1 MLDSNSHLQAI
12 VLCIVLGF
20 CIALCGYLLIYNIFY
35 ISISNDIQFYGQLRT
50 IGTTSIQISKIIS
63 KQAIKLACL
72 GIAAGLL
79 TSFVLSHFIIPAAL
93 RTLTETNSGI
103 TVVQQPIIYLG
114 AAIFSLIMVFLSV
127 RKPIQIAK
135 KVSPVTALHYQ
146 SEIGKSKSQLKSRH
160 FSAWRMAL
168 RNILRT
174 KKKSIL
180 AVLSIFLG
188 ITSCL
193 IVTLLIQSMSAD
205 NFVDYEMEYDI
216 ELTNQTLALGYNGKQ
231 SQLFDEKFIN
241 ELTSIDGVSKI
252 SLQKEQ
258 TIMPKYSKDV
268 FYPYI
273 QDKYQSQGTEAPDTD
288 YYEQYPT
295 RFYTQL
301 VSIEADK
308 IKDYITEK
316 GMDYEGFYQGEYGLI
331 AGDTPDNMTLHFQ
344 TGQLNQY
351 KVIPNDKSMEIPIGG
366 FLPSSYYGGLSSDA
380 PYVFV
385 SDAGME
391 KLAPEAYISSL
402 GIDVTSSNEKMVLSD
417 IHELCNQSGKISI
430 ISKTELIEGLH
441 SAKITL
447 YTLGGGIA
455 FVLAFIGVLN
465 FAIIMFTNIEA
476 RKHEL
481 YVMERIGMTKKQCR
495 RMLQME
501 GLWYALISLA
511 LCLTF
516 GNVVL
521 FLVYQAF
528 VGMVKYAVFSYPVW
542 MLFIIIVVLT
552 AFCWLVPSLFVN
564 RMMKKSTVERL
575 RQN

>member
-1 MLDSNSHLQAI
+1 MDHE
-12 VLCIVLGF
+12 GF
-20 CIALCGYLLIYNIFY
+20 C
-35 ISISNDIQFYGQLRT
+35 QGQ
-50 IGTTSIQISKIIS
+50 
-63 KQAIKLACL
+63 
-72 GIAAGLL
+72 
-79 TSFVLSHFIIPAAL
+79 
-93 RTLTETNSGI
+93 
-103 TVVQQPIIYLG
+103 
-114 AAIFSLIMVFLSV
+114 
-127 RKPIQIAK
+127 
-135 KVSPVTALHYQ
+135 
-146 SEIGKSKSQLKSRH
+146 
-160 FSAWRMAL
+160 
-168 RNILRT
+168 
-174 KKKSIL
+174 
-180 AVLSIFLG
+180 
-188 ITSCL
+188 
-193 IVTLLIQSMSAD
+193 
-205 NFVDYEMEYDI
+205 
-216 ELTNQTLALGYNGKQ
+216 
-231 SQLFDEKFIN
+231 
-241 ELTSIDGVSKI
+241 
-252 SLQKEQ
+252 
-258 TIMPKYSKDV
+258 
-268 FYPYI
+268 
-273 QDKYQSQGTEAPDTD
+273 
-288 YYEQYPT
+288 
-295 RFYTQL
+295 
-301 VSIEADK
+301 
-308 IKDYITEK
+308 
-316 GMDYEGFYQGEYGLI
+316 YGLI
-331 AGDTPDNMTLHFQ
+331 ACDNPGLFPDNMTLHFQ

-351 KVIPNDKSMEIPIGG
+351 EVIPNDKTMEIPIGG
-366 FLPSSYYGGLSSDA
+366 FLPGSYYGGLSSDA

-552 AFCWLVPSLFVN
+552 AFCWLVPLPFVN